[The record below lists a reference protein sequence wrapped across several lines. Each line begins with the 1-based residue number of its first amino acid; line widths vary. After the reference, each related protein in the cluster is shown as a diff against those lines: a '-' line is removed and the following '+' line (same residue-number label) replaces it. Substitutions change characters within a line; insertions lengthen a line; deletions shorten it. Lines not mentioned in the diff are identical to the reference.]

1 MKAFTAIQHIL
12 SVLFIG
18 VMALIWGI
26 PVAPALWFMNEVNH
40 VAEGQSSEWMG
51 YLIQG
56 VGGAGAFMVWGLS
69 MLTLSGV
76 LQAIIHPRVPDEGK
90 VVKLFSRTTVGWA
103 ACAAMHRATKPFLVH
118 VCPSIFANTYY
129 RLAGVKMGSDV
140 NITSEDIN
148 DPSLTR
154 IGSGTVVGGKA
165 AINGHIVEKGQ
176 LVLALIVI
184 GESCLMG
191 GGSLMMPGS
200 KMEDNSVI
208 GNRTLVPKYKSI
220 PENEV
225 WAGVPAKMVS
235 QKSKRD

>member
-1 MKAFTAIQHIL
+1 MKMFTMIQHVL

-26 PVAPALWFMNEVNH
+26 PVAPALWFMSRVNE
-40 VAEGQSSEWMG
+40 AAADQSSEWMG

-56 VGGAGAFMVWGLS
+56 IGGAGAFMVWGLS
-69 MLTLSGV
+69 MLTLSGG

-90 VVKLFSRTTVGWA
+90 VVKLFSRTTVSWA

-129 RLAGVKMGSDV
+129 RLAGVRMGADV
-140 NITSEDIN
+140 NITSQDIN

-154 IGSGTVVGGKA
+154 IGTGTVIGGNA

-176 LVLALIVI
+176 LVLAPIII
-184 GESCLMG
+184 GEYCLVG

-225 WAGVPAKMVS
+225 WAGVPAKLIS
-235 QKSKRD
+235 KKSERD

>member
-1 MKAFTAIQHIL
+1 MFSFISKPSAEAHSFAIERASL
-12 SVLFIG
+12 VLF
-18 VMALIWGI
+18 LSEK
-26 PVAPALWFMNEVNH
+26 FDK
-40 VAEGQSSEWMG
+40 QSSKLSFDEKKLLRCLSNSFFDNFAIFLFNNSNNL
-51 YLIQG
+51 LISIS
-56 VGGAGAFMVWGLS
+56 LINPS
-69 MLTLSGV
+69 
-76 LQAIIHPRVPDEGK
+76 
-90 VVKLFSRTTVGWA
+90 
-103 ACAAMHRATKPFLVH
+103 CAAMHRATKPFLVH

-176 LVLALIVI
+176 LVLAPIVI
-184 GESCLMG
+184 GESCLVG

-225 WAGVPAKMVS
+225 WAGVPARMVS